1 MVVREVSAREI
12 AVSGLR
18 AQRVRMNVI
27 ANNIANAETT
37 RTPEG
42 GPFRRQLA
50 VFRGQ
55 QLNGLTHPT
64 QGGVRVAKV
73 VGDTAPFRL
82 VYDPSHPDA
91 NAEGYVSYPNVSLA
105 IEMVDL
111 ISTQRAYDANVAVL
125 ASDRQMNQQA
135 LQIIQR

>member
-1 MVVREVSAREI
+1 
-12 AVSGLR
+12 LR
-18 AQRVRMNVI
+18 AERTRMNVI

-55 QLNGLTHPT
+55 RLAGIPAR
-64 QGGVRVAKV
+64 QGGVRVTKV
-73 VGDTAPFRL
+73 IGDPSPFRL

-91 NAEGYVSYPNVSLA
+91 NTEGYVAFPNVSLA
-105 IEMVDL
+105 VEMVDL
-111 ISTQRAYDANVAVL
+111 ISAQRAYDANVAVL
-125 ASDRQMNQQA
+125 VSDRRMAEKA
-135 LQIIQR
+135 LEIIQR

>member
-1 MVVREVSAREI
+1 MVVREISAREI

-18 AQRVRMNVI
+18 AERTRMNVI

-55 QLNGLTHPT
+55 RLAGIPAR
-64 QGGVRVAKV
+64 QGGVRVTKV
-73 VGDTAPFRL
+73 IGDPSPFRL

-91 NAEGYVSYPNVSLA
+91 NTEGYVAFPNVSLA
-105 IEMVDL
+105 VEMVDL
-111 ISTQRAYDANVAVL
+111 ISAQRAYDANVAVL
-125 ASDRQMNQQA
+125 VSDRRMAEKA
-135 LQIIQR
+135 LEIIQR